1 MKGKMHSSEEIIR
14 VLRQAHGGVERATAG
29 KSSRKTRQTSVFCGI
44 PRAVVE
50 GGVGQ

>member
-14 VLRQAHGGVERATAG
+14 VLR
-29 KSSRKTRQTSVFCGI
+29 TSVFCGM